1 MLSKIKKISLLFFTT
16 IITLCYILPTQVLAF
31 GPSSDSI
38 YQGIDVSGYQG
49 NINFGQVKEAGLDI
63 VYMKSSE
70 GSKYIDSHFERN
82 YEQARANGL
91 KIGFYH
97 YMTARTEEQARGQ
110 AQFFVSV
117 ISGKVVDCR
126 LAMDFENFGSLTR
139 EEINR
144 IGLVFLQTVEQL
156 SGKET
161 ILYSNAYTANT
172 IWRGEL
178 TTYPLWI
185 AQYGVNQPQNN
196 GTWDSWAGWQYTDMG
211 EVNGIS
217 TYVDRNRFT
226 QEVLLDDT
234 TTIPPVEQ
242 PENPDQGEDGG
253 ENEGESG
260 NGDEQPITG
269 TTEITIQRGDTLSEL
284 AVKYNTTVAELVRLN
299 DIQNPNL
306 IYAGETLIVPSANEQ
321 TGQSQVY
328 TVKRGDTLSQIATKY
343 GTTVQAIA
351 QDNNITNVNLIYPG
365 QKLVIRDTCRYDCG
379 HRIYTVRPGDSLWT
393 IARRYNT
400 TIANIVR
407 LNRIQNPRLI
417 YPGQIFRI

>member
-1 MLSKIKKISLLFFTT
+1 MFNKIKKISLLFFSS
-16 IITLCYILPTQVLAF
+16 IILLCYVLPTQVFAF
-31 GPSSDSI
+31 EPSSNII

-49 NINFGQVKEAGLDI
+49 NINFREVKEAGIDI
-63 VYMKSSE
+63 VYIKSSE
-70 GSKYIDSHFERN
+70 GSNYIDSHFERN
-82 YEQARANGL
+82 YEQARVNGL

-97 YMTARTEEQARGQ
+97 YVTARTEEQARRQ

-117 ISGKVVDCR
+117 ISGKVADCK
-126 LAMDFENFGSLTR
+126 LAMDFESFGSLSR

-156 SGKET
+156 SGKEV
-161 ILYSNAYTANT
+161 ILYSNAYTANN

-178 TTYPLWI
+178 TNYPLWV
-185 AQYGVNQPQNN
+185 AQYGVNEPQNN

-234 TTIPPVEQ
+234 AIVPPVEQ
-242 PENPDQGEDGG
+242 PEDPDQGEGEGG
-253 ENEGESG
+253 N
-260 NGDEQPITG
+260 EQP
-269 TTEITIQRGDTLSEL
+269 TTNTMEITIQWGDTLSEL
-284 AVKYNTTVAELVRLN
+284 AIQYHTTVAELVRLN

-328 TVKRGDTLSQIATKY
+328 TVKRGDTLSEIAMKY

-351 QDNNITNVNLIYPG
+351 QDNNISNVNLIYPG
-365 QKLVIRDTCRYDCG
+365 QRLVIRDTCRYDCG
-379 HRIYTVRPGDSLWT
+379 HRIYTVKPGDSLWT

>member
-1 MLSKIKKISLLFFTT
+1 MLNKIKKISLLFLSSM
-16 IITLCYILPTQVLAF
+16 IIVCYILPTKVFAF
-31 GPSSDSI
+31 GPSSNII

-49 NINFGQVKEAGLDI
+49 NINFREVKEAGIDI
-63 VYMKSSE
+63 VYIKSSE
-70 GSKYIDSHFERN
+70 GSNYIDSHFERN

-97 YMTARTEEQARGQ
+97 YVTARTEEQARRQ

-117 ISGKVVDCR
+117 ISGKVADCK
-126 LAMDFENFGSLTR
+126 LAMDFESFGSLSR

-156 SGKET
+156 SGKEV
-161 ILYSNAYTANT
+161 ILYSNAYTANN

-178 TTYPLWI
+178 TNYPLWV
-185 AQYGVNQPQNN
+185 AQYGVNEPQNN

-234 TTIPPVEQ
+234 AIVPPVEQ
-242 PENPDQGEDGG
+242 PEDPDQGEGEGG
-253 ENEGESG
+253 N
-260 NGDEQPITG
+260 EQP
-269 TTEITIQRGDTLSEL
+269 TTNTMEITIQWGDTLSEL
-284 AVKYNTTVAELVRLN
+284 AIQYHTTVAELVRLN

-328 TVKRGDTLSQIATKY
+328 TVKRGDTLSEIAMKY

-351 QDNNITNVNLIYPG
+351 QDNNISNVNLIYPG
-365 QKLVIRDTCRYDCG
+365 QRLVIRDTCRYDCG
-379 HRIYTVRPGDSLWT
+379 HRIYTVKPGDSLWI

>member
-1 MLSKIKKISLLFFTT
+1 MLNKIKKISLLFLSSM
-16 IITLCYILPTQVLAF
+16 IIVCYILPTKVFAF
-31 GPSSDSI
+31 GPSSNII

-49 NINFGQVKEAGLDI
+49 NINFREVKEAGIDI
-63 VYMKSSE
+63 VYIKSSE
-70 GSKYIDSHFERN
+70 GSNYIDSHFERN
-82 YEQARANGL
+82 YEQARVNGL

-97 YMTARTEEQARGQ
+97 YVTARTEEQARRQ
-110 AQFFVSV
+110 AHFFVSV
-117 ISGKVVDCR
+117 ISGKVVDCK
-126 LAMDFENFGSLTR
+126 LAMDFESFGSLSR

-156 SGKET
+156 SGKEV
-161 ILYSNAYTANT
+161 ILYSNAYTANN

-178 TTYPLWI
+178 TNYPLWV
-185 AQYGVNQPQNN
+185 AQYGVNEPQNN

-226 QEVLLDDT
+226 KEVLLDDT
-234 TTIPPVEQ
+234 AIVPPVEQ
-242 PENPDQGEDGG
+242 PEDPDQGEGEGG
-253 ENEGESG
+253 N
-260 NGDEQPITG
+260 EQP
-269 TTEITIQRGDTLSEL
+269 TTNTMEITIQWGDTLSEL
-284 AVKYNTTVAELVRLN
+284 AIQYHTTVAELVRLN

-328 TVKRGDTLSQIATKY
+328 TVKRGDTLSEIAMKY

-351 QDNNITNVNLIYPG
+351 QDNNISNVNLIYPG
-365 QKLVIRDTCRYDCG
+365 QRLVIRDTCRYDCG
-379 HRIYTVRPGDSLWT
+379 HRIYTVKPGDSLWT

>member
-1 MLSKIKKISLLFFTT
+1 MLNKIKKISLLFLSSM
-16 IITLCYILPTQVLAF
+16 IIVCYILPTKVFAF
-31 GPSSDSI
+31 GPSSNII

-49 NINFGQVKEAGLDI
+49 NINFREVKEAGIDI
-63 VYMKSSE
+63 VYIKSSE
-70 GSKYIDSHFERN
+70 GSNYIDSHFERN
-82 YEQARANGL
+82 YEQARVNGL

-97 YMTARTEEQARGQ
+97 YVTARTEEQARRQ

-117 ISGKVVDCR
+117 ISGKVVDCK
-126 LAMDFENFGSLTR
+126 LAMDFESFGSLSR

-156 SGKET
+156 SGKEV
-161 ILYSNAYTANT
+161 ILYSNAYTANN

-178 TTYPLWI
+178 TNYPLWV
-185 AQYGVNQPQNN
+185 AQYGVNEPQNN

-234 TTIPPVEQ
+234 AIVPPVEQ
-242 PENPDQGEDGG
+242 PEDPDQGEGEGG
-253 ENEGESG
+253 N
-260 NGDEQPITG
+260 EQP
-269 TTEITIQRGDTLSEL
+269 TTNTMEITIQWGDTLSEL
-284 AVKYNTTVAELVRLN
+284 AIQYHTTVAELVRLN

-328 TVKRGDTLSQIATKY
+328 TVKRGDTLSEIAMKY

-351 QDNNITNVNLIYPG
+351 QDNNISNVNLIYPG
-365 QKLVIRDTCRYDCG
+365 QRLVIRDTCRYDCG
-379 HRIYTVRPGDSLWT
+379 HRIYTVKPGDSLWT

>member
-1 MLSKIKKISLLFFTT
+1 MFNKMKKISLLFLSSM
-16 IITLCYILPTQVLAF
+16 IIVCYILPTKVFAF
-31 GPSSDSI
+31 GPSSNII

-49 NINFGQVKEAGLDI
+49 NINFREVKEAGIDI
-63 VYMKSSE
+63 VYIKSSE
-70 GSKYIDSHFERN
+70 GSNYIDSHFERN

-97 YMTARTEEQARGQ
+97 YVTARTEEQARRQ

-117 ISGKVVDCR
+117 ISGKVADCK
-126 LAMDFENFGSLTR
+126 LAMDFESFGSLSR

-156 SGKET
+156 SGKEV
-161 ILYSNAYTANT
+161 ILYSNAYTANN

-178 TTYPLWI
+178 TNYPLWV
-185 AQYGVNQPQNN
+185 AQYGVNEPQNN

-234 TTIPPVEQ
+234 AIVPPVEQ
-242 PENPDQGEDGG
+242 PEDPDQGEGEGG
-253 ENEGESG
+253 N
-260 NGDEQPITG
+260 EQP
-269 TTEITIQRGDTLSEL
+269 TTNTMEITIQWGDTLSDL
-284 AVKYNTTVAELVRLN
+284 AIQYHTTVAELVRLN

-328 TVKRGDTLSQIATKY
+328 TVKRGDTLSEIAMKY

-351 QDNNITNVNLIYPG
+351 RDNNISNVNLIYPG

-379 HRIYTVRPGDSLWT
+379 HRIYTVKPGDSLWT

-400 TIANIVR
+400 TIAYIVR

-417 YPGQIFRI
+417 YPGQEFRI

>member
-1 MLSKIKKISLLFFTT
+1 MLNKIKKISLLFLSSM
-16 IITLCYILPTQVLAF
+16 IIVCYILPTKVFAF
-31 GPSSDSI
+31 GPSSNII

-49 NINFGQVKEAGLDI
+49 NINFREVKEAGIDI
-63 VYMKSSE
+63 VYIKSSE
-70 GSKYIDSHFERN
+70 GSNYIDSHFERN
-82 YEQARANGL
+82 YEQARVNGL

-97 YMTARTEEQARGQ
+97 YVTARTEEQARRQ

-117 ISGKVVDCR
+117 ISGKVVDCK
-126 LAMDFENFGSLTR
+126 LAMDFESFGSLSR

-156 SGKET
+156 SGKEV
-161 ILYSNAYTANT
+161 ILYSNAYTANN

-178 TTYPLWI
+178 TNYPLWV
-185 AQYGVNQPQNN
+185 AQYGVNEPQNN

-226 QEVLLDDT
+226 KEVLLDDT
-234 TTIPPVEQ
+234 AIVPPVEQ
-242 PENPDQGEDGG
+242 PEDPDQGEGEGG
-253 ENEGESG
+253 N
-260 NGDEQPITG
+260 EQP
-269 TTEITIQRGDTLSEL
+269 TTNTMEITIQWGDTLSEL
-284 AVKYNTTVAELVRLN
+284 AIQYHTTVAELVRLN

-328 TVKRGDTLSQIATKY
+328 TVKRGDTLSEIAMKY

-351 QDNNITNVNLIYPG
+351 QDNNISNVNLIYPG
-365 QKLVIRDTCRYDCG
+365 QRLVIRDTCRYDCG
-379 HRIYTVRPGDSLWT
+379 HRIYTVKPGDSLWT

>member
-1 MLSKIKKISLLFFTT
+1 MFNKMKKISLLFLSSM
-16 IITLCYILPTQVLAF
+16 IIVCYILPTKVFAF
-31 GPSSDSI
+31 GPSSNII

-49 NINFGQVKEAGLDI
+49 NINFREVKEVGIDI
-63 VYMKSSE
+63 VYIKSSE
-70 GSKYIDSHFERN
+70 GSNYIDSHFERN

-97 YMTARTEEQARGQ
+97 YVTARTEEQARRQ

-117 ISGKVVDCR
+117 ISGKVADCK
-126 LAMDFENFGSLTR
+126 LAMDFESFGSLSR

-156 SGKET
+156 SGKEV

-178 TTYPLWI
+178 TNYPLWV
-185 AQYGVNQPQNN
+185 AQYGVNEPQNN

-226 QEVLLDDT
+226 KEVLLDDT
-234 TTIPPVEQ
+234 AIVPPVEQ
-242 PENPDQGEDGG
+242 PEDPDQGEGEGG
-253 ENEGESG
+253 N
-260 NGDEQPITG
+260 EQP
-269 TTEITIQRGDTLSEL
+269 TTNTMEITIQWGDTLSEL
-284 AVKYNTTVAELVRLN
+284 AIQYHTTVAELVRLN

-328 TVKRGDTLSQIATKY
+328 TVKRGDTLSEIAMKY

-351 QDNNITNVNLIYPG
+351 QDNNISNVNLIYPG
-365 QKLVIRDTCRYDCG
+365 QRLVIRDTCRYDCG
-379 HRIYTVRPGDSLWT
+379 HRIYTVKPGDSLWT

>member
-1 MLSKIKKISLLFFTT
+1 MDDTKSICSKLQKMSLILLSI
-16 IITLCYILPTQVLAF
+16 IITLCYILPVQVLAF
-31 GPSSDSI
+31 GPSSNTI

-49 NINFGQVKEAGLDI
+49 NIDYKKVKEDGIDI
-63 VYMKSSE
+63 VYIKSSE
-70 GSKYIDSHFERN
+70 GSNYIDSHFERN

-97 YMTARTEEQARGQ
+97 YVTARTEEQAKRQ

-117 ISGKVVDCR
+117 ISGKVVDCK
-126 LAMDFENFGSLTR
+126 LAMDFESFGSLTK
-139 EEINR
+139 EEINH
-144 IGLVFLQTVEQL
+144 IGLVFIQTVQQL

-178 TTYPLWI
+178 TRYPLWV
-185 AQYGVNQPQNN
+185 AQYGVNEPQNN
-196 GTWDSWAGWQYTDMG
+196 GTWENWAGWQYTDMG

-226 QEVLLDDT
+226 EEVLLDDT
-234 TTIPPVEQ
+234 TTVPPVEKPDEGNDDEKPEDGGSNQ
-242 PENPDQGEDGG
+242 PEN
-253 ENEGESG
+253 N
-260 NGDEQPITG
+260 
-269 TTEITIQRGDTLSEL
+269 TTKITIKWGDTLSEL
-284 AVKYNTTVAELVRLN
+284 AIKYNTTVAELVRLN

-306 IYAGETLIVPSANEQ
+306 IYAGETLIVPVANEQ
-321 TGQSQVY
+321 TGQSLIY
-328 TVKRGDTLSQIATKY
+328 TVKKGDTLSEIAMKY
-343 GTTVQAIA
+343 GTTVKAIA
-351 QDNNITNVNLIYPG
+351 QDNNISNVNLIYPG
-365 QKLVIRDTCRYDCG
+365 QKLVIRDNCRYDCG
-379 HRIYTVRPGDSLWT
+379 HRIYTVKPGDSLWT
-393 IARRYNT
+393 IAKRYNT

>member
-1 MLSKIKKISLLFFTT
+1 MLNKIKKISLLFLSSM
-16 IITLCYILPTQVLAF
+16 IIVCYILPTKVFAF
-31 GPSSDSI
+31 GPSSNII

-49 NINFGQVKEAGLDI
+49 NINFREVKEAGIDI
-63 VYMKSSE
+63 VYIKSSE
-70 GSKYIDSHFERN
+70 GSNYIDSHFERN
-82 YEQARANGL
+82 YEQARVNGL

-97 YMTARTEEQARGQ
+97 YVTARTEEQARRQ

-117 ISGKVVDCR
+117 ISGKVVDCK
-126 LAMDFENFGSLTR
+126 LAMDFESFGSLSR

-156 SGKET
+156 SGKEV
-161 ILYSNAYTANT
+161 ILYSNAYTANN

-178 TTYPLWI
+178 TNYPLWV
-185 AQYGVNQPQNN
+185 AQYGVNEPQNN

-226 QEVLLDDT
+226 KEVLLDDT
-234 TTIPPVEQ
+234 AIVPPVEQ
-242 PENPDQGEDGG
+242 PEDPDQGEGEGG
-253 ENEGESG
+253 N
-260 NGDEQPITG
+260 EQP
-269 TTEITIQRGDTLSEL
+269 TTNTMEITIQWGDTLSEL
-284 AVKYNTTVAELVRLN
+284 AIQYHTTVAELVRLN

-328 TVKRGDTLSQIATKY
+328 TVKRGDTLSEIAMKY
-343 GTTVQAIA
+343 GTTVLAIA
-351 QDNNITNVNLIYPG
+351 QDNNISNVNLIYPG
-365 QKLVIRDTCRYDCG
+365 QRLVIRDTCRYDCG
-379 HRIYTVRPGDSLWT
+379 HRIYTVKPGDSLWT

>member
-1 MLSKIKKISLLFFTT
+1 MLNKIKKISLLFLSSM
-16 IITLCYILPTQVLAF
+16 IIVCYILPTKVFAF
-31 GPSSDSI
+31 GPSSNII

-49 NINFGQVKEAGLDI
+49 NINFREVKEAGIDI
-63 VYMKSSE
+63 VYIKSSE
-70 GSKYIDSHFERN
+70 GSNYIDSHFERN

-97 YMTARTEEQARGQ
+97 YVTARTEEQARRQ

-117 ISGKVVDCR
+117 ISGKVADCK
-126 LAMDFENFGSLTR
+126 LAMDFESFGSLSR

-156 SGKET
+156 SGKEV
-161 ILYSNAYTANT
+161 ILYSNAYTANN

-178 TTYPLWI
+178 TNYPLWV
-185 AQYGVNQPQNN
+185 AQYGVNEPQNN

-234 TTIPPVEQ
+234 AIVPPVEQ
-242 PENPDQGEDGG
+242 PEDSDQGEGEGG
-253 ENEGESG
+253 N
-260 NGDEQPITG
+260 EQP
-269 TTEITIQRGDTLSEL
+269 TTNTMEITIQWGDTLSEL
-284 AVKYNTTVAELVRLN
+284 AIQYHTTVAELVRLN

-328 TVKRGDTLSQIATKY
+328 TVKRGDTLSEIAMKY

-351 QDNNITNVNLIYPG
+351 QDNNISNVNLIYPG
-365 QKLVIRDTCRYDCG
+365 QRLVIRDTCRYDCG
-379 HRIYTVRPGDSLWT
+379 HRIYTVKPGDSLWT

>member
-1 MLSKIKKISLLFFTT
+1 MLNKIKKISLLFLSSM
-16 IITLCYILPTQVLAF
+16 IIVCYILPTKVFAF
-31 GPSSDSI
+31 GPSSNII

-49 NINFGQVKEAGLDI
+49 NINFREVKEAGIDI
-63 VYMKSSE
+63 VYIKSSE
-70 GSKYIDSHFERN
+70 GSNYIDSHFERN

-97 YMTARTEEQARGQ
+97 YVTARTEEQARRQ

-117 ISGKVVDCR
+117 ISGKVADCK
-126 LAMDFENFGSLTR
+126 LAMDFESFGSLSR

-156 SGKET
+156 SGKEV
-161 ILYSNAYTANT
+161 ILYSNAYTANN

-178 TTYPLWI
+178 TNYPLWV
-185 AQYGVNQPQNN
+185 AQYGVNEPQNN

-211 EVNGIS
+211 EVNGIP

-234 TTIPPVEQ
+234 AIVPPVEQ
-242 PENPDQGEDGG
+242 PEDPDQGEGEGG
-253 ENEGESG
+253 N
-260 NGDEQPITG
+260 EQP
-269 TTEITIQRGDTLSEL
+269 TTNTMEITIQWGDTLSEL
-284 AVKYNTTVAELVRLN
+284 AIQYHTTVAELVRLN

-328 TVKRGDTLSQIATKY
+328 TVKRGDTLSEIAMKY

-351 QDNNITNVNLIYPG
+351 QDNNISNVNLIYPG
-365 QKLVIRDTCRYDCG
+365 QRLVIRDTCRYDCG
-379 HRIYTVRPGDSLWT
+379 HRIYTVKPGDSLWT

>member
-1 MLSKIKKISLLFFTT
+1 MLNQLKKVSLVLLS
-16 IITLCYILPTQVLAF
+16 IMIMLCYILPTQVFAF
-31 GPSSDSI
+31 GPSDNTI

-49 NINFGQVKEAGLDI
+49 DIDFQKVKEDGIDI
-63 VYMKSSE
+63 VYIKSSE
-70 GSKYIDSHFERN
+70 GNNYIDSHFERN
-82 YEQARANGL
+82 YEQAKKYGL

-97 YMTARTEEQARGQ
+97 YVTARTEAEARRQ

-117 ISGKVVDCR
+117 ISGKVVDCK
-126 LAMDFENFGSLTR
+126 LAMDFETFGSLTR

-144 IGLVFLQTVEQL
+144 LGLIFLQTVEQL
-156 SGKET
+156 SGKQT

-178 TTYPLWI
+178 TNYPLWV
-185 AQYGVNQPQNN
+185 AQYGVNEPQNN

-211 EVNGIS
+211 EVDGIS
-217 TYVDRNRFT
+217 TYVDRNQFT
-226 QEVLLDDT
+226 KEVLLDET
-234 TTIPPVEQ
+234 EAVPPVEK
-242 PENPDQGEDGG
+242 PEEPSEGEGG
-253 ENEGESG
+253 EN
-260 NGDEQPITG
+260 TG
-269 TTEITIQRGDTLSEL
+269 SDNTPATNTKKITIKWGDTLSEL
-284 AVKYNTTVAELVRLN
+284 AVKYKTTVAELVRLN

-328 TVKRGDTLSQIATKY
+328 TVKRGDTLSAIAMKY
-343 GTTVQAIA
+343 NTTVQAIA
-351 QDNNITNVNLIYPG
+351 QDNHITNVNLIYPG

-379 HRIYTVRPGDSLWT
+379 HRLYTVKPGDSLWT

-417 YPGQIFRI
+417 YPGQVFRI

>member
-1 MLSKIKKISLLFFTT
+1 MLNKIKKISLLFLSSM
-16 IITLCYILPTQVLAF
+16 IIVCYILPTKVFAF
-31 GPSSDSI
+31 GPSSNII

-49 NINFGQVKEAGLDI
+49 NINFREVKEAGIDI
-63 VYMKSSE
+63 VYIKSSE
-70 GSKYIDSHFERN
+70 GSNYIDSHFERN

-97 YMTARTEEQARGQ
+97 YVTARTEEQARRQ

-117 ISGKVVDCR
+117 ISGKVADCK
-126 LAMDFENFGSLTR
+126 LAMDFESFGSLSR

-156 SGKET
+156 SGKEV
-161 ILYSNAYTANT
+161 ILYSNAYTANN

-178 TTYPLWI
+178 TNYPLWV
-185 AQYGVNQPQNN
+185 AQYGVNEPQNN

-234 TTIPPVEQ
+234 AIVPPVEQ
-242 PENPDQGEDGG
+242 PEDPDQGEGEGG
-253 ENEGESG
+253 N
-260 NGDEQPITG
+260 EQP
-269 TTEITIQRGDTLSEL
+269 TTNTMEITIQWGDTLSEL
-284 AVKYNTTVAELVRLN
+284 AIQYHTTVAELVRLN

-328 TVKRGDTLSQIATKY
+328 TVKRGDTLSEIAMKY

-351 QDNNITNVNLIYPG
+351 QDNNISNVNLIYPG
-365 QKLVIRDTCRYDCG
+365 QRLVIRDTCRYDCG
-379 HRIYTVRPGDSLWT
+379 HRIYTVKPGDSLWT

>member
-1 MLSKIKKISLLFFTT
+1 M
-16 IITLCYILPTQVLAF
+16 PTQVLAF
-31 GPSSDSI
+31 GPSSNII

-49 NINFGQVKEAGLDI
+49 NINFREVKEAGIDI
-63 VYMKSSE
+63 VYIKSSE
-70 GSKYIDSHFERN
+70 GSNYIDSHFERN

-91 KIGFYH
+91 EIGFYH
-97 YMTARTEEQARGQ
+97 YVTARTEEQARRQ

-117 ISGKVVDCR
+117 ISGKVADCK
-126 LAMDFENFGSLTR
+126 LAMDFESFGSLSR

-156 SGKET
+156 SGKEV
-161 ILYSNAYTANT
+161 ILYSNAYTANN

-178 TTYPLWI
+178 TNYPLWV
-185 AQYGVNQPQNN
+185 AQYGVNEPQNN

-226 QEVLLDDT
+226 EAVLLDDT
-234 TTIPPVEQ
+234 AIVPPVEQ
-242 PENPDQGEDGG
+242 PEDPDQGEGEGG
-253 ENEGESG
+253 N
-260 NGDEQPITG
+260 EQP
-269 TTEITIQRGDTLSEL
+269 TTNTMEITIQWGDTLSEL
-284 AVKYNTTVAELVRLN
+284 AIQYHTTVAELVRLN

-328 TVKRGDTLSQIATKY
+328 TVKRGDTLSEIAMKY

-351 QDNNITNVNLIYPG
+351 QDNNISNVNLIYPG
-365 QKLVIRDTCRYDCG
+365 QRLVIRDTCRYDCG
-379 HRIYTVRPGDSLWT
+379 HRIYTVKPGDSLWT

>member
-1 MLSKIKKISLLFFTT
+1 MFNKMKKISLLFFSS
-16 IITLCYILPTQVLAF
+16 IILLCYVLPTQVLAF
-31 GPSSDSI
+31 GPSSNII
-38 YQGIDVSGYQG
+38 YQGIDVSGYQR
-49 NINFGQVKEAGLDI
+49 NINFREVKESGINI
-63 VYMKSSE
+63 VYIKSSE
-70 GSKYIDSHFERN
+70 GSNYIDSRFERN

-97 YMTARTEEQARGQ
+97 YVTARTEEQARRQ

-117 ISGKVVDCR
+117 ISGKVVDCK
-126 LAMDFENFGSLTR
+126 LAMDFESFGSLSR

-156 SGKET
+156 SGKEV
-161 ILYSNAYTANT
+161 ILYSNAYTANN

-178 TTYPLWI
+178 TNYPLWV
-185 AQYGVNQPQNN
+185 AQYGVNEPQNN

-226 QEVLLDDT
+226 EAVLLDDT
-234 TTIPPVEQ
+234 ATVPPVEQ
-242 PENPDQGEDGG
+242 PENPDQGEGEGG
-253 ENEGESG
+253 N
-260 NGDEQPITG
+260 EQP
-269 TTEITIQRGDTLSEL
+269 TTNTMEITIQWGDTLSDL
-284 AVKYNTTVAELVRLN
+284 AIQYHTTVAELVRLN

-321 TGQSQVY
+321 TGQNQVY
-328 TVKRGDTLSQIATKY
+328 TVKRGDTLSEIAMKY

-351 QDNNITNVNLIYPG
+351 RDNNISNVNLIYPG
-365 QKLVIRDTCRYDCG
+365 QKLVIKDTCRYDCG
-379 HRIYTVRPGDSLWT
+379 HRIYTVKPGDSLWT

>member
-1 MLSKIKKISLLFFTT
+1 MFNKMKKISLLFLSSM
-16 IITLCYILPTQVLAF
+16 IIVCYILPTKVFAF
-31 GPSSDSI
+31 GPSSNII

-49 NINFGQVKEAGLDI
+49 NINFREVKEAGIDI
-63 VYMKSSE
+63 VYIKSSE
-70 GSKYIDSHFERN
+70 GSNYIDSHFERN

-97 YMTARTEEQARGQ
+97 YVTARTEEQARRQ

-117 ISGKVVDCR
+117 ISGKVADCK
-126 LAMDFENFGSLTR
+126 LAMDFESFGSLSR

-156 SGKET
+156 SGKEV
-161 ILYSNAYTANT
+161 ILYSNAYTANN

-178 TTYPLWI
+178 TNYPLWV
-185 AQYGVNQPQNN
+185 AQYGVNEPQNN

-234 TTIPPVEQ
+234 AIVPPVEQ
-242 PENPDQGEDGG
+242 PEDPDQGEGEGG
-253 ENEGESG
+253 N
-260 NGDEQPITG
+260 EQP
-269 TTEITIQRGDTLSEL
+269 TTNTMEITIQWGDTLSEL
-284 AVKYNTTVAELVRLN
+284 AIQYHTTVAELVRLN

-328 TVKRGDTLSQIATKY
+328 TVKRGDTLSEIAMKY

-351 QDNNITNVNLIYPG
+351 QDNNISNVNLIYPG
-365 QKLVIRDTCRYDCG
+365 QRLVIRDTCRYDCG
-379 HRIYTVRPGDSLWT
+379 HRIYTVKPGDSLWT

>member
-1 MLSKIKKISLLFFTT
+1 MLNKIKKISLLFLSSM
-16 IITLCYILPTQVLAF
+16 IIVCYILPTKVFAF
-31 GPSSDSI
+31 GPSSNII

-49 NINFGQVKEAGLDI
+49 NINFREVKEAGIDI
-63 VYMKSSE
+63 VYIKSSE
-70 GSKYIDSHFERN
+70 GSNYIDSHFERN

-97 YMTARTEEQARGQ
+97 YVTARTEEQARRQ

-117 ISGKVVDCR
+117 ISGKVADCK
-126 LAMDFENFGSLTR
+126 LAMDFESFGSLSR

-156 SGKET
+156 SGKEV
-161 ILYSNAYTANT
+161 ILYSNAYTANN

-178 TTYPLWI
+178 TNYPLWV
-185 AQYGVNQPQNN
+185 AQYGVNEPQNN

-234 TTIPPVEQ
+234 AIVPPVEQ
-242 PENPDQGEDGG
+242 PEDPDQGEGEGG
-253 ENEGESG
+253 N
-260 NGDEQPITG
+260 EQP
-269 TTEITIQRGDTLSEL
+269 TTNTMEITIQWGDTLSEL
-284 AVKYNTTVAELVRLN
+284 AIQYHTTVAELVRLN

-306 IYAGETLIVPSANEQ
+306 IYAGETLIVPSTNEQ

-328 TVKRGDTLSQIATKY
+328 TVKRGDTLSEIAMKY

-351 QDNNITNVNLIYPG
+351 QDNNISNVNLIYPG
-365 QKLVIRDTCRYDCG
+365 QRLVIRDTCRYDCG
-379 HRIYTVRPGDSLWT
+379 HRIYTVKPGDSLWI

>member
-1 MLSKIKKISLLFFTT
+1 MFNKMKKISLLFFSS
-16 IITLCYILPTQVLAF
+16 IILLCYVLPTQVFAF
-31 GPSSDSI
+31 GPSSNTI
-38 YQGIDVSGYQG
+38 YQGIDVSGNQG
-49 NINFGQVKEAGLDI
+49 NINVREVKEAGIDI
-63 VYMKSSE
+63 VYIKSSE
-70 GSKYIDSHFERN
+70 GSNYIDSHFERN

-91 KIGFYH
+91 EIGFYH
-97 YMTARTEEQARGQ
+97 YVTARTEEQARRQ

-117 ISGKVVDCR
+117 ISGKVADCK
-126 LAMDFENFGSLTR
+126 LAMDFESFGSLSK

-156 SGKET
+156 SGKEV
-161 ILYSNAYTANT
+161 ILYSNAYTANN

-178 TTYPLWI
+178 TNYPLWV
-185 AQYGVNQPQNN
+185 AQYGVNEPQNN

-226 QEVLLDDT
+226 EAVLLDDT
-234 TTIPPVEQ
+234 ATVPPVEQ
-242 PENPDQGEDGG
+242 PENPDQGEGEGG
-253 ENEGESG
+253 N
-260 NGDEQPITG
+260 EQP
-269 TTEITIQRGDTLSEL
+269 TTNTMEITIQWGDTLSDL
-284 AVKYNTTVAELVRLN
+284 AIQYHTTVAELVRLN

-321 TGQSQVY
+321 TGQNQVY
-328 TVKRGDTLSQIATKY
+328 TVKRGDTLSEIAMKY

-351 QDNNITNVNLIYPG
+351 RDNNISNVNLIYPG
-365 QKLVIRDTCRYDCG
+365 QKLVIKDTCRYDCG
-379 HRIYTVRPGDSLWT
+379 HRIYTVKPGDSLWT

>member
-1 MLSKIKKISLLFFTT
+1 MFNKMKKISLLFLSSM
-16 IITLCYILPTQVLAF
+16 IIVCYILPTKVFAF
-31 GPSSDSI
+31 GPSSNII

-49 NINFGQVKEAGLDI
+49 NINFREVKEAGIDI
-63 VYMKSSE
+63 VYIKSSE
-70 GSKYIDSHFERN
+70 GSNYIDSHFERN

-97 YMTARTEEQARGQ
+97 YVTARTEEQARRQ

-117 ISGKVVDCR
+117 ISGKVADCK
-126 LAMDFENFGSLTR
+126 LAMDFESFGSLSR

-156 SGKET
+156 SGKEV
-161 ILYSNAYTANT
+161 ILYSNAYTANN

-178 TTYPLWI
+178 TNYPLWV
-185 AQYGVNQPQNN
+185 AQYGVNEPQNN

-234 TTIPPVEQ
+234 AIVPPVEQ
-242 PENPDQGEDGG
+242 PEDPDQGEGEGG
-253 ENEGESG
+253 N
-260 NGDEQPITG
+260 EQP
-269 TTEITIQRGDTLSEL
+269 TTNTMEITIQWGDTLSEL
-284 AVKYNTTVAELVRLN
+284 AIQYHTTVAELVRLN

-328 TVKRGDTLSQIATKY
+328 TVKRGDTLSEIAMKY

-351 QDNNITNVNLIYPG
+351 QDNHITNVNLIYPG
-365 QKLVIRDTCRYDCG
+365 QRLVIRDTCRYDCG
-379 HRIYTVRPGDSLWT
+379 HRIYTVKPGDSLWT

>member
-1 MLSKIKKISLLFFTT
+1 MLNKIKKISLLFLSSM
-16 IITLCYILPTQVLAF
+16 IIVCYILPTKVFAF
-31 GPSSDSI
+31 GPSSNII

-49 NINFGQVKEAGLDI
+49 NINFREVKEAGIDI
-63 VYMKSSE
+63 VYIKSSE
-70 GSKYIDSHFERN
+70 GSNYIDSHFERN

-97 YMTARTEEQARGQ
+97 YVTARTEEQARRQ

-117 ISGKVVDCR
+117 ISGKVADCK
-126 LAMDFENFGSLTR
+126 LAMDFESFGSLSR

-156 SGKET
+156 SGKEV

-178 TTYPLWI
+178 TSYPLWV
-185 AQYGVNQPQNN
+185 AQYGVNEPQNN

-234 TTIPPVEQ
+234 ATVPPVEQ
-242 PENPDQGEDGG
+242 PENPDQGESEG
-253 ENEGESG
+253 ENE
-260 NGDEQPITG
+260 QP
-269 TTEITIQRGDTLSEL
+269 TTNTMEITIQWGDTLSEL
-284 AVKYNTTVAELVRLN
+284 AIQYHTTVAELVRLN

-328 TVKRGDTLSQIATKY
+328 TVKRGDTLSEIAMKY

-351 QDNNITNVNLIYPG
+351 QDNNISNVNLIYPG
-365 QKLVIRDTCRYDCG
+365 QRLVIRDTCRYDCG
-379 HRIYTVRPGDSLWT
+379 HRIYTVKPGDSLWT

>member
-1 MLSKIKKISLLFFTT
+1 M
-16 IITLCYILPTQVLAF
+16 A
-31 GPSSDSI
+31 
-38 YQGIDVSGYQG
+38 SG
-49 NINFGQVKEAGLDI
+49 
-63 VYMKSSE
+63 
-70 GSKYIDSHFERN
+70 
-82 YEQARANGL
+82 
-91 KIGFYH
+91 
-97 YMTARTEEQARGQ
+97 TEEQARRQ

-117 ISGKVVDCR
+117 ISGKVADCK
-126 LAMDFENFGSLTR
+126 LAMDFESFGSLSR

-156 SGKET
+156 SGKEV
-161 ILYSNAYTANT
+161 ILYSNAYTANN

-178 TTYPLWI
+178 TNYPLWV
-185 AQYGVNQPQNN
+185 AQYGVNEPQNN

-234 TTIPPVEQ
+234 AIVPPVEQ
-242 PENPDQGEDGG
+242 PEDPDQGEGEGG
-253 ENEGESG
+253 N
-260 NGDEQPITG
+260 EQP
-269 TTEITIQRGDTLSEL
+269 TTNTMEITIQWGDTLSEL
-284 AVKYNTTVAELVRLN
+284 AIQYHTTVAELVRLN

-306 IYAGETLIVPSANEQ
+306 IYAGETLIVPSTNEQ

-328 TVKRGDTLSQIATKY
+328 TVKRGDTLSEIAMKY

-351 QDNNITNVNLIYPG
+351 QDNNISNVNLIYPG
-365 QKLVIRDTCRYDCG
+365 QRLVIRDTCRYDCG
-379 HRIYTVRPGDSLWT
+379 HRIYTVKPGDSLWI

>member
-1 MLSKIKKISLLFFTT
+1 MLNKIKKISLLFLSSM
-16 IITLCYILPTQVLAF
+16 IIVCYILPTKVFAF
-31 GPSSDSI
+31 GPSSNII

-49 NINFGQVKEAGLDI
+49 NINFREVKEAGIDI
-63 VYMKSSE
+63 VYIKSSE
-70 GSKYIDSHFERN
+70 GSNYIDSHFERN
-82 YEQARANGL
+82 YEQARVNGL

-97 YMTARTEEQARGQ
+97 YVTARTEEQARRQ

-117 ISGKVVDCR
+117 ISGKVVDCK
-126 LAMDFENFGSLTR
+126 LAMDFESFGSLSR
-139 EEINR
+139 EKINR

-156 SGKET
+156 SGKEV
-161 ILYSNAYTANT
+161 ILYSNAYTANN

-178 TTYPLWI
+178 TNYPLWV
-185 AQYGVNQPQNN
+185 AQYGVNEPQNN

-234 TTIPPVEQ
+234 AIVPPVEQ
-242 PENPDQGEDGG
+242 PEDPDQGEGEGG
-253 ENEGESG
+253 N
-260 NGDEQPITG
+260 EQP
-269 TTEITIQRGDTLSEL
+269 TTNTMEITIQWGDTLSEL
-284 AVKYNTTVAELVRLN
+284 AIQYHTTVAELVRLN

-328 TVKRGDTLSQIATKY
+328 TVKRGDTLSEIAMKY

-351 QDNNITNVNLIYPG
+351 QDNNISNVNLIYPG
-365 QKLVIRDTCRYDCG
+365 QRLVIRDTCRYDCG
-379 HRIYTVRPGDSLWT
+379 HRIYTVKPGDSLWT

>member
-1 MLSKIKKISLLFFTT
+1 MFNKMKKISLLFFSS
-16 IITLCYILPTQVLAF
+16 IILLCYVLPTQVFAF
-31 GPSSDSI
+31 GPSSNTI

-49 NINFGQVKEAGLDI
+49 NINFREVKEAGIDI
-63 VYMKSSE
+63 VYIKSSE
-70 GSKYIDSHFERN
+70 GSNYIDSHFERN

-91 KIGFYH
+91 EIGFYH
-97 YMTARTEEQARGQ
+97 YVTARTEEQARRQ

-117 ISGKVVDCR
+117 ISGKVADCK
-126 LAMDFENFGSLTR
+126 LAMDFESFGSLSK

-156 SGKET
+156 SGKEV
-161 ILYSNAYTANT
+161 ILYSNAYTANN

-178 TTYPLWI
+178 TNYPLWV
-185 AQYGVNQPQNN
+185 AQYGVNEPQNN

-226 QEVLLDDT
+226 EAVLLDDT
-234 TTIPPVEQ
+234 ATVPPVEQ
-242 PENPDQGEDGG
+242 PENPDQGEGEGG
-253 ENEGESG
+253 N
-260 NGDEQPITG
+260 EQP
-269 TTEITIQRGDTLSEL
+269 TTNTMEITIQWGDTLSEL
-284 AVKYNTTVAELVRLN
+284 AIQYHTTVAELVRLN

-328 TVKRGDTLSQIATKY
+328 TVKRGDTLSEIAMKY

-351 QDNNITNVNLIYPG
+351 QDNNISNVNLIYPG
-365 QKLVIRDTCRYDCG
+365 QRLVIRDTCRYDCG
-379 HRIYTVRPGDSLWT
+379 HRIYTVKPGDSLWT

>member
-1 MLSKIKKISLLFFTT
+1 MFNKMKKISLLFLSSM
-16 IITLCYILPTQVLAF
+16 IIVCYILPTKVFAF
-31 GPSSDSI
+31 GPSSNTI

-49 NINFGQVKEAGLDI
+49 NINFREVKEAGIDI
-63 VYMKSSE
+63 VYIKSSE
-70 GSKYIDSHFERN
+70 GSNYIDSHFERN
-82 YEQARANGL
+82 YEQARVNGL

-97 YMTARTEEQARGQ
+97 YVTARTEEQARRQ

-117 ISGKVVDCR
+117 ISGKVVDCK
-126 LAMDFENFGSLTR
+126 LAMDFESFGSLSR

-156 SGKET
+156 SGKEV
-161 ILYSNAYTANT
+161 ILYSNAYTANN

-178 TTYPLWI
+178 TNYPLWV
-185 AQYGVNQPQNN
+185 AQYGVNEPQNN

-234 TTIPPVEQ
+234 AIVPPVEQ
-242 PENPDQGEDGG
+242 PEDPDQGEGEGG
-253 ENEGESG
+253 N
-260 NGDEQPITG
+260 EQP
-269 TTEITIQRGDTLSEL
+269 TTNTMEITIQWGDTLSEL
-284 AVKYNTTVAELVRLN
+284 AIQYHTTVAELVRLN

-328 TVKRGDTLSQIATKY
+328 TVKRGDTLSEIAMKY

-351 QDNNITNVNLIYPG
+351 QDNNISNVNLIYPG
-365 QKLVIRDTCRYDCG
+365 QRLVIRDTCRYDCG
-379 HRIYTVRPGDSLWT
+379 HRIYTVKPGDSLWT

>member
-1 MLSKIKKISLLFFTT
+1 MLNKIKKISLLFLSSM
-16 IITLCYILPTQVLAF
+16 IIVCYILPTKVFAF
-31 GPSSDSI
+31 GPSSNII

-49 NINFGQVKEAGLDI
+49 NINFREVKEAGIDI
-63 VYMKSSE
+63 VYIKSSE
-70 GSKYIDSHFERN
+70 GSNYIDSHFERN

-97 YMTARTEEQARGQ
+97 YVTARTEEQARRQ

-117 ISGKVVDCR
+117 ISGKVADCK
-126 LAMDFENFGSLTR
+126 LAMDFESFGSLSR

-156 SGKET
+156 SGKEV
-161 ILYSNAYTANT
+161 ILYSNAYTANN

-178 TTYPLWI
+178 TNYPLWV
-185 AQYGVNQPQNN
+185 AQYGVNEPQNN

-234 TTIPPVEQ
+234 AIVPPVEQ
-242 PENPDQGEDGG
+242 PEDPDQGEGEGG
-253 ENEGESG
+253 N
-260 NGDEQPITG
+260 EQP
-269 TTEITIQRGDTLSEL
+269 TTNTMEITIQWGDTLSEL
-284 AVKYNTTVAELVRLN
+284 AIQYHTTVAELVRLN

-328 TVKRGDTLSQIATKY
+328 TVKRGDTLSEIAIKY

-351 QDNNITNVNLIYPG
+351 QDNNISNVNLIYPG
-365 QKLVIRDTCRYDCG
+365 QRLVIRDTCRYDCG
-379 HRIYTVRPGDSLWT
+379 HRIYTVKPGDSLWT

>member
-1 MLSKIKKISLLFFTT
+1 MLNKIKKISLLFLSSM
-16 IITLCYILPTQVLAF
+16 IIVCYILPTKVFAF
-31 GPSSDSI
+31 GPSSNII

-49 NINFGQVKEAGLDI
+49 NINFREVKEAGIDI
-63 VYMKSSE
+63 VYIKSSE
-70 GSKYIDSHFERN
+70 GSNYIDSHFERN

-97 YMTARTEEQARGQ
+97 YVTARTEEQARRQ

-117 ISGKVVDCR
+117 ISGKVADCK
-126 LAMDFENFGSLTR
+126 LAMDFESFGSLSR

-156 SGKET
+156 SGKEV
-161 ILYSNAYTANT
+161 ILYSNAYTANN

-178 TTYPLWI
+178 TNYPLWV
-185 AQYGVNQPQNN
+185 AQYGVNEPQNN

-226 QEVLLDDT
+226 EEVLLDDT
-234 TTIPPVEQ
+234 AIVPPVEQ
-242 PENPDQGEDGG
+242 PEDPDQGEGEGG
-253 ENEGESG
+253 N
-260 NGDEQPITG
+260 EQP
-269 TTEITIQRGDTLSEL
+269 TTNTMEITIQWGDTLSEL
-284 AVKYNTTVAELVRLN
+284 AIQYHTTVAELVRLN

-328 TVKRGDTLSQIATKY
+328 TVKRGDTLSEIAMKY

-351 QDNNITNVNLIYPG
+351 QDNNISNVNLIYPG
-365 QKLVIRDTCRYDCG
+365 QRLVIRDTCRYDCG
-379 HRIYTVRPGDSLWT
+379 HRIYTVKPGDSLWT

>member
-1 MLSKIKKISLLFFTT
+1 MFNKIKKISLLFFSS
-16 IITLCYILPTQVLAF
+16 IILLCYVLPTQVFAF
-31 GPSSDSI
+31 EPSSNII
-38 YQGIDVSGYQG
+38 YQGIDVSGYLG
-49 NINFGQVKEAGLDI
+49 NINFREVKEAGIDI
-63 VYMKSSE
+63 VYIKSSE
-70 GSKYIDSHFERN
+70 GSNYIDSHFERN
-82 YEQARANGL
+82 YEQARVNGL

-97 YMTARTEEQARGQ
+97 YVTARTEEQARRQ

-117 ISGKVVDCR
+117 ISGKVADCK
-126 LAMDFENFGSLTR
+126 LAMDFESFGSLSR

-156 SGKET
+156 SGKEV
-161 ILYSNAYTANT
+161 ILYSNAYTANN

-178 TTYPLWI
+178 TNYPLWV
-185 AQYGVNQPQNN
+185 AQYGVNEPQNN

-234 TTIPPVEQ
+234 AIVPPVEQ
-242 PENPDQGEDGG
+242 PEDPDQGEGEGG
-253 ENEGESG
+253 N
-260 NGDEQPITG
+260 EQP
-269 TTEITIQRGDTLSEL
+269 TTNTMEITIQWGDTLSEL
-284 AVKYNTTVAELVRLN
+284 AIQYHTTVAELVRLN

-328 TVKRGDTLSQIATKY
+328 TVKRGDTLSEIAMKY

-351 QDNNITNVNLIYPG
+351 QDNNISNVNLIYPG
-365 QKLVIRDTCRYDCG
+365 QRLVIRDTCRYDCG
-379 HRIYTVRPGDSLWT
+379 HRIYTVKPGDSLWT

>member
-1 MLSKIKKISLLFFTT
+1 MINKIKKISLLFFTT
-16 IITLCYILPTQVLAF
+16 IITLCYILPTQVFALE
-31 GPSSDSI
+31 PSSDTI

-49 NINFGQVKEAGLDI
+49 NINFGQVKEAGIDI

-70 GSKYIDSHFERN
+70 GSNYIDSHFERN

-97 YMTARTEEQARGQ
+97 YVTARTEEQARRQ